1 VSSAGA
7 SIVMILGSEAHFI
20 YLARYY
26 TERSGRQA
34 SIAPIDEEAIELAEQ
49 QKPAMIMLEP
59 DLMLPASRDL
69 LRALKTSRATRDIP
83 VVVCSWQ
90 DQETSI
96 LASEADSYL
105 QKPVSYEK
113 FLDTLRDVVHND
125 GS

>member
-7 SIVMILGSEAHFI
+7 SIVMILGSESHFI

>member
-20 YLARYY
+20 YLVRYY
-26 TERSGRQA
+26 TERSGHQA
-34 SIAPIDEEAIELAEQ
+34 FVAPIDEEAIALAE
-49 QKPAMIMLEP
+49 KKRPAMIMLEP

-69 LRALKTSRATRDIP
+69 LRALKTNRATRDIP

-90 DQETSI
+90 DEYTSI

-105 QKPVSYEK
+105 QKPVSYEG
-113 FLDTLRDVVHND
+113 FLDALREVAHIS
-125 GS
+125 GA

>member
-96 LASEADSYL
+96 LVSEADSYL

>member
-7 SIVMILGSEAHFI
+7 SIVMILGSESHFI

-26 TERSGRQA
+26 TERSGHRA
-34 SIAPIDEEAIELAEQ
+34 SIAPIDEEAIALAEQ

-59 DLMLPASRDL
+59 DLILPFSRDL

-90 DQETSI
+90 DEETSI

-105 QKPVSYEK
+105 QKPVSYEG
-113 FLDTLRDVVHND
+113 FLAALREVAHIS
-125 GS
+125 GT